1 MIILNKEISFQHIK
15 HNLEDFEK
23 TIYSKSL
30 EDTKILGIDIGKY
43 ISNGD
48 ILLLSGD
55 LGAGKTELVRYIVE
69 GSGNSSF
76 VRSPTFVLI
85 NNYVDKSNITHC
97 DFYRID
103 MNTEADELGIEEYY
117 DNSTVIIEWPEKIS
131 HNLPK
136 DVIIIKIHFTEIE
149 NERKFMLYST
159 GIKSKKFINK
169 LK

>member
-1 MIILNKEISFQHIK
+1 MIILNKKNSFQHIE
-15 HNLEDFEK
+15 NRLEDLEK
-23 TIYSKSL
+23 TIHSKSL
-30 EDTKILGIDIGKY
+30 KDTKKLGINIGKY
-43 ISNGD
+43 ISDGD

-55 LGAGKTELVRYIVE
+55 LGSGKTELVRYIVE
-69 GSGNSSF
+69 GSGNNSF

-85 NNYVDKSNITHC
+85 NNYIDKTNITHC

-103 MNTEADELGIEEYY
+103 LDSEADEIGIEEYY
-117 DNSTVIIEWPEKIS
+117 DISTVIIEWPEKIS
-131 HNLPK
+131 HNLPM

-159 GIKSKKFINK
+159 GIKSKTFINK